1 MICSIDLFPFGET
14 GFRAHSR
21 FIIEKKLKPFLA
33 GIFLACTVW
42 HASAHV
48 TTDDVI
54 MCAAHVTAD
63 DVIMRAAH
71 VTAGAHVISAEL
83 YFPLKLGMALQV
95 DPRTISHCLSVEL
108 RLWDVVNSSV
118 TIH

>member
-42 HASAHV
+42 HAS
-48 TTDDVI
+48 
-54 MCAAHVTAD
+54 AHVTAD

>member
-1 MICSIDLFPFGET
+1 MICSIDLLPFGET

-33 GIFLACTVW
+33 GIFLACRHFLGL

-54 MCAAHVTAD
+54 MCAAHVTA
-63 DVIMRAAH
+63 
-71 VTAGAHVISAEL
+71 GAHVISAKL

-108 RLWDVVNSSV
+108 HLCDVVNSSV
-118 TIH
+118 KIH